1 MAIYQDFICESDVMY
16 IIFGHKFLLSHI
28 SFKPI
33 VLSMISD
40 VIAAYTHCGDVQ
52 PKPPSNATFQEEN

>member
-1 MAIYQDFICESDVMY
+1 MY
-16 IIFGHKFLLSHI
+16 IIVGHKFLLSHI

>member
-1 MAIYQDFICESDVMY
+1 MAIYQDVLSESDVMY
-16 IIFGHKFLLSHI
+16 SIFGHTFLLLHI

-33 VLSMISD
+33 VLSMISN

-52 PKPPSNATFQEEN
+52 PKPPSNVVFQEEN